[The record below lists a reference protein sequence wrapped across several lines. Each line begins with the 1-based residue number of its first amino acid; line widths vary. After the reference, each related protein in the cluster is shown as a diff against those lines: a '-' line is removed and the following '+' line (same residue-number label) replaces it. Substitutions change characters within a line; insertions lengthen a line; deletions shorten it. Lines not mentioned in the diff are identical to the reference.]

1 MEHDATRLRFPS
13 PREQPLDPPAAQTA
27 LRDTCPVAPV
37 ELHDGQP
44 AWLVTRYDDIR
55 EVLAGEGFSSQQ
67 MWRFVGSANRAAAE
81 RAETSFTV
89 MDPPE
94 HTRYRRMFTRYFTI
108 RRVETL
114 RPRMQQIVDDTLDA
128 ILARP
133 SAEGS
138 APRADLVRDLALPV
152 ASQTM
157 CALVGVP
164 YEDHEWY
171 EQRAQARSQMDGDP
185 QEAAAAT
192 SELLAYMSG
201 LVDRARRH
209 PGDDIIGSSVTEL
222 LEPGLL
228 THDELVATLRLL
240 LTAGHETT
248 ATMIAT
254 GTYVLLTHPD
264 QLEEIRR
271 DPGLLPGAMEELLR
285 YVSMLYILVR
295 TATRDTEIAGQPIQ
309 AGDGLIL
316 GPALANKDPRA
327 FEDPNRFDIHRDNR
341 HHVAFG
347 FGPHQCLGQPVARLE
362 LSVVLATLIRRIPT
376 LRLALDPAQVPFK
389 KTNLVGV
396 ESLPVTW

>member
-1 MEHDATRLRFPS
+1 MPSHRLPFPS
-13 PREQPLDPPAAQTA
+13 ARECPLDPPLAQTA
-27 LRDTCPVAPV
+27 LRETCPVVAV

-55 EVLAGEGFSSQQ
+55 TVLSDDRFSSADL
-67 MWRFVGSANRAAAE
+67 WRFAGSANRAAAE

-94 HTRYRRMFTRYFTI
+94 HTHYRRLFTRYFTI
-108 RRVETL
+108 KRVEGL
-114 RPRMQQIVDDTLDA
+114 RPRVQQIVDDALDA
-128 ILARP
+128 LLAQP
-133 SAEGS
+133 G
-138 APRADLVRDLALPV
+138 RADLVRDLALPI

-171 EQRAQARSQMDGDP
+171 EERAEVRSRMDGDP
-185 QEAAAAT
+185 AQAEQAFQD
-192 SELLAYMSG
+192 LLAYMSG
-201 LVDRARRH
+201 LVDRAH
-209 PGDDIIGSSVTEL
+209 GSPSDPADDIITAAVRDL
-222 LEPGLL
+222 LEPGLI
-228 THDELVATLRLL
+228 DQVDLVAALRLL

-264 QLEEIRR
+264 QLDELRR
-271 DPGLLPGAMEELLR
+271 DPALLPGAIEELLR
-285 YVSMLYILVR
+285 YISMLFILVR
-295 TATRDTEIAGQPIQ
+295 TAKHDTEIGGQQ
-309 AGDGLIL
+309 VSAGDGLIV

-327 FEDPNRFDIHRDNR
+327 FPEPDRFDIHRDNR

-362 LSVVLATLIRRIPT
+362 LGIVLETLLRRIPT
-376 LRLALDPAQVPFK
+376 LRLDVTPEAVPFK
-389 KTNLVGV
+389 RTNLVGV
-396 ESLPVTW
+396 ESLPVAW